1 MLLLVVDMQKG
12 LFSEDTPRFDTD
24 GVIQR
29 INLLIEKF
37 RQAKHPIIFIQH
49 DGPKGDALAPDTRG
63 WEILDALDRLP
74 TDLVIRKQA
83 CDGFLETS
91 LLESIRA
98 LEEQQ
103 LIITGCATDF
113 CVDTTVRSAAS
124 KNLTVIVAADAHT
137 TADRPHLDAK
147 TIITHHN
154 WSWENLILP
163 EGQMIQV
170 TDTDKLIKELF

>member
-12 LFSEDTPRFDTD
+12 LFSEETPRYDTD

-29 INLLIEKF
+29 INQLIEKF
-37 RQAKHPIIFIQH
+37 RQTKQSVIFIQH
-49 DGPKGDALAPDTRG
+49 DGPKGDALEPDTRG

-83 CDGFLETS
+83 CDAFLDTS
-91 LLESIRA
+91 LLEAIGD
-98 LEEQQ
+98 LKEHQ

-124 KNLTVIVAADAHT
+124 KGLAVIVAADAHT

-163 EGQMIQV
+163 EEQMILIK
-170 TDTDKLIKELF
+170 DTDKLIKELL